1 MTCPSGIKTLYVN
14 MIFYQHTA
22 SIQSVP
28 AMWRDEIQAEIDAL
42 EEAQNAAIQER
53 LDALEEAHNKLE
65 AEASNEEEEEA
76 TAEPSDPAKE

>member
-42 EEAQNAAIQER
+42 EEAQNASMQER
-53 LDALEEAHNKLE
+53 LDALEDAHNKLE
-65 AEASNEEEEEA
+65 AEASNKEEEETTE
-76 TAEPSDPAKE
+76 ESSDSAKE

>member
-42 EEAQNAAIQER
+42 EEAHNASMQER
-53 LDALEEAHNKLE
+53 LDALEE
-65 AEASNEEEEEA
+65 EASNKEEEEEP
-76 TAEPSDPAKE
+76 AEESSDSAKE

>member
-42 EEAQNAAIQER
+42 EEAQNAAMKER
-53 LDALEEAHNKLE
+53 LDALEEAHDKLE

-76 TAEPSDPAKE
+76 TAEPSDSPKE

>member
-42 EEAQNAAIQER
+42 KEAQNASMQER
-53 LDALEEAHNKLE
+53 LDALEDAHNKLE
-65 AEASNEEEEEA
+65 AEASNKEEEETTE
-76 TAEPSDPAKE
+76 ESSDSAKE